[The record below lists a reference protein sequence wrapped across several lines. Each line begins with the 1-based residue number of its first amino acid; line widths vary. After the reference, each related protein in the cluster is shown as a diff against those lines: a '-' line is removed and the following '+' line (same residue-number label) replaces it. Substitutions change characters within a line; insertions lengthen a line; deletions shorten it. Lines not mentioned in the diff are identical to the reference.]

1 MITTGN
7 RVRTPDGTAT
17 ITEIDNRTHVFCRYH
32 LHFDEPDPF
41 CGYDPWV
48 DEEEIIEV
56 ICDKMP
62 IQLTLF

>member
-1 MITTGN
+1 MITAGN

-41 CGYDPWV
+41 LGYDPWV
-48 DEEEIIEV
+48 DESEILEIITQE
-56 ICDKMP
+56 MP